1 MSNLIETC
9 LLFCYE
15 ISQRHLGIKLKDNIF
30 EVKSWTRCIAIRR
43 EGESFPSILA
53 RIGKIHSVLA
63 RIGDTCRLRYIY
75 LYQSCYVVWKMMYLY
90 YIYNDHPY
98 SPSYIPLQ
106 QLRIFQTVWFYALPS
121 IKQCIVDTHE
131 LPAPILNYC
140 AKPYILY
147 LYWPYNL

>member
-15 ISQRHLGIKLKDNIF
+15 ISQRHLGIKLKDNMF
-30 EVKSWTRCIAIRR
+30 EYKSWTRCNALRR
-43 EGESFPSILA
+43 ACESFPDIPA
-53 RIGKIHSVLA
+53 RIGKIHPVLA
-63 RIGDTCRLRYIY
+63 RIGDTCRLRYLY
-75 LYQSCYVVWKMMYLY
+75 LYQSCYVVWKMIYLY
-90 YIYNDHPY
+90 Y

-106 QLRIFQTVWFYALPS
+106 QLGIFQTVWFYALPS